1 MKDIVIALS
10 ILSALLGATV
20 IVLCTVL
27 VKMLKKRARI
37 RNCDLC
43 EDVDDAFRMAVH
55 EGVID
60 GSKFTARDM
69 AAFLLDEAGEDFSCK

>member
-27 VKMLKKRARI
+27 VNMLKKRARI
-37 RNCDLC
+37 RVCDLC
-43 EDVDDAFRMAVH
+43 EDVEDAISLAVH

-69 AAFLLDEAGEDFSCK
+69 AAFLLEEAGEEFSCK